1 METLLEQIESGK
13 LWQFPGGIHP
23 PEQKF
28 LSNQAAIGSLP
39 LPEYLVLPLKQH
51 IGANGQLLVN
61 KGDHV
66 LKGQVLTQPGTN
78 WSLPIHAPT
87 SGTITDIKPM
97 PSAHPSAMPELSIVL
112 TPDGDDTWCEL
123 ETRSSLDGLDNKA
136 LIDIIHHAGIAGM
149 GGAGFPTYVK
159 ADSAK
164 TIEYLVV
171 NGVECEPY
179 ITADDMLMRERAQD
193 IIRGMEVMMSI
204 LSPQYALVGIEDNKP
219 EALTAMQQA
228 AKHNSKILV
237 RSIPT
242 KYPSGGEK
250 QLIKVLTS
258 KEVPSGGIPADVG
271 VLVQNVGTLFAV
283 SEAVYQG
290 KPLIERVVT
299 VTGNTIHKPQNVWAL
314 LGTEVKHLVYSQGF
328 TPVED
333 QRVIMGGPMMGFTLP
348 TVRIPVVK
356 TTNCILAPDN
366 QELAVAGQE
375 QACIRCSACADACP
389 QTLLPQQLQWFA
401 KGQEY
406 DKLEEYNL
414 FDCIECG
421 ACSYVCPS
429 EIPLVQYYRVAKA
442 EIREQKLEKVKA
454 ERAKERFEARKA
466 RLEREQEERQNRHK
480 RPARS
485 APAKDKAKVSEAL
498 ERVKQKRPEQSAV
511 QAAIER
517 AKAKKAE
524 GDTSALEPDNS
535 AVALE
540 RAKRKEQA
548 RKYKEEKAGSDKGS
562 APKDA
567 VAAAIA
573 RAKARKAAQAAD
585 SVESQ
590 EQDPRKAAVA
600 AAIARAKAKKSGD
613 EPKQG
618 SEDDPRKAA
627 VAAAIARA
635 KAKKAEQNPEP
646 NSASAADD
654 VKTDDPRKAAVAA
667 AIARAKAKKAAKG
680 DEPASDAVVEDD
692 SADPR
697 KAAVAAAIARAKAKN
712 AAKEAEQVE
721 EPVVEN
727 EPEDPRKAAVAAA
740 IARAKA
746 KKAAKEAEQVEE
758 PIVDDE
764 PEDPRKAAVAAAIAR
779 AKAKK
784 AAKEA
789 EQAEEPVVDD
799 EPEDP
804 RKAAVAA
811 AIARAKAKKAAKEA
825 EQAEEPVVAD
835 EPEDPRKAAVAAAI
849 ARAKAKKAA
858 KKAEQDEEP
867 VVADEPEDPRKAAVA
882 AAIARAKA
890 KKAAKEAE
898 QEVEP
903 VVDNEDA
910 EDASSSSDTQ
920 TEALSPEDKRKAAI
934 RAAVERAKA
943 KKKAQEQEGNDLS

>member
-28 LSNQAAIGSLP
+28 VSNQIGIGNLP

-61 KGDHV
+61 KGEHV
-66 LKGQVLTQPGTN
+66 LKGQVLTRPGTN

-87 SGTITDIKPM
+87 SGTIADIKPM
-97 PSAHPSAMPELSIVL
+97 PSAHPSAMPELSIIL
-112 TPDGDDTWCEL
+112 TPDGEETWCPLTSRESI
-123 ETRSSLDGLDNKA
+123 EGLDSKA
-136 LIDIIHHAGIAGM
+136 LIDILHHAGIAGM

-164 TIEYLVV
+164 QIEYLVV

-179 ITADDMLMRERAQD
+179 ITADDMLMREHAKE
-193 IIRGMEVMMSI
+193 IISGIEVMMSI
-204 LSPQYALVGIEDNKP
+204 LSPQYTLVGIEDNKP
-219 EALTAMQQA
+219 QAIEAMRTAA
-228 AKHNSKILV
+228 NHNDKILI
-237 RSIPT
+237 RAIPT

-271 VLVQNVGTLFAV
+271 VLVQNVGTLYAV
-283 SEAVYQG
+283 SEAVYKG

-299 VTGNTIHKPQNVWAL
+299 VTGNTIHTPQNVWAL
-314 LGTEVKHLVYSQGF
+314 LGSEVKHLLHSQGF

-348 TVRIPVVK
+348 TVRIPVIK

-406 DKLEEYNL
+406 EKLEEYNL

-466 RLEREQEERQNRHK
+466 RLEREQEDRQNRHK
-480 RPARS
+480 RPART
-485 APAKDKAKVSEAL
+485 APAKDKVKVSEAL
-498 ERVKQKRPEQSAV
+498 ERVKSKRPEQSAV

-517 AKAKKAE
+517 AKAKKAD
-524 GDTSALEPDNS
+524 DTSTLEPDNS

-548 RKYKEEKAGSDKGS
+548 RKYKEEKAQSSDDS

-573 RAKARKAAQAAD
+573 RAKAKKAAKAAQETNVPEQKD
-585 SVESQ
+585 S
-590 EQDPRKAAVA
+590 K
-600 AAIARAKAKKSGD
+600 
-613 EPKQG
+613 
-618 SEDDPRKAA
+618 KAA

-635 KAKKAEQNPEP
+635 KAKKAGQSEVSDAEAAASSDKDPRKAAV
-646 NSASAADD
+646 ASAIARAKAKKIAQGNDQADETAVQD
-654 VKTDDPRKAAVAA
+654 SDAADPRKAAVAA
-667 AIARAKAKKAAKG
+667 AIARAKAKKAAKAEEEAQPHS
-680 DEPASDAVVEDD
+680 DKPVEQTDAEPE
-692 SADPR
+692 DPR
-697 KAAVAAAIARAKAKN
+697 KAAVAAAIVRAKAKK
-712 AAKEAEQVE
+712 AAKTAEEAQSHSG
-721 EPVVEN
+721 EPVEQTDA

-746 KKAAKEAEQVEE
+746 KKAAKTAEEAQSHSDEPAEQADAEPADPRKAAVAAAIARAKAKKAAKTAEE
-758 PIVDDE
+758 AQSHSDEPAEQADVE

-784 AAKEA
+784 AAKAAEEAQSHSDEPA
-789 EQAEEPVVDD
+789 EQADV

-804 RKAAVAA
+804 RKAAVAD

-825 EQAEEPVVAD
+825 EQQTVLSGNT
-835 EPEDPRKAAVAAAI
+835 
-849 ARAKAKKAA
+849 
-858 KKAEQDEEP
+858 
-867 VVADEPEDPRKAAVA
+867 
-882 AAIARAKA
+882 
-890 KKAAKEAE
+890 KEANTLTDSE
-898 QEVEP
+898 TAQ
-903 VVDNEDA
+903 
-910 EDASSSSDTQ
+910 
-920 TEALSPEDKRKAAI
+920 LSPENKRKAAI
-934 RAAVERAKA
+934 KAAVERAKA
-943 KKKAQEQEGNDLS
+943 KKQAQEQEGNDLS

>member
-23 PEQKF
+23 PEQKS

-61 KGDHV
+61 KGEHV

-123 ETRSSLDGLDNKA
+123 ETRASLDGLDNKA

-179 ITADDMLMRERAQD
+179 ITADDMLMREHAKD

-219 EALTAMQQA
+219 EALAAMQQA

-283 SEAVYQG
+283 SEAVYEG

-328 TPVED
+328 TPVEN

-573 RAKARKAAQAAD
+573 RAKAKKAAQTAD

-613 EPKQG
+613 EPKLG

-635 KAKKAEQNPEP
+635 KAKKAEQDPEQ
-646 NSASAADD
+646 NSASGSDD

-680 DEPASDAVVEDD
+680 DEPEAAVEDD

-697 KAAVAAAIARAKAKN
+697 KAAVAAAIARAKAK
-712 AAKEAEQVE
+712 
-721 EPVVEN
+721 
-727 EPEDPRKAAVAAA
+727 
-740 IARAKA
+740 
-746 KKAAKEAEQVEE
+746 KAAKDAEQLEE
-758 PIVDDE
+758 PTVDDE

-784 AAKEA
+784 AAKDA
-789 EQAEEPVVDD
+789 EQVEEPTVDD

-811 AIARAKAKKAAKEA
+811 AIARAKAKKAAKDA
-825 EQAEEPVVAD
+825 EHVEEPTVDD

-858 KKAEQDEEP
+858 KDAEHVEEP
-867 VVADEPEDPRKAAVA
+867 TVDDEPEDPRKAAVAAAIARAKAKKAAKDAEHVEEPTVDTEPEDPRKAAVA

-898 QEVEP
+898 QEP
-903 VVDNEDA
+903 VVDDKTEEDV
-910 EDASSSSDTQ
+910 SSGSDTQ
-920 TEALSPEDKRKAAI
+920 TDALSPEDKRKAAI

>member
-1 METLLEQIESGK
+1 M
-13 LWQFPGGIHP
+13 WQFPGGIHP
-23 PEQKF
+23 PEQKSI
-28 LSNQAAIGSLP
+28 SNQVSIGSLP

-61 KGDHV
+61 KGEHV

-112 TPDGDDTWCEL
+112 TPDGEDKWCDL
-123 ETRSSLDGLDNKA
+123 QARTSIDGLDNKA

-164 TIEYLVV
+164 TIEFLVV

-179 ITADDMLMRERAQD
+179 ITADDMLMREHAED
-193 IIRGMEVMMSI
+193 IIRGIEVMISI
-204 LSPQYALVGIEDNKP
+204 LSPQCTLVGIEDNKP
-219 EALTAMQQA
+219 EALAAMKLA
-228 AKHNSKILV
+228 AQHNDKILV
-237 RSIPT
+237 RAIPT

-283 SEAVYQG
+283 SEAVYKG

-299 VTGNTIHKPQNVWAL
+299 VTGNTIQTPQNVWAL
-314 LGTEVKHLVYSQGF
+314 LGSEVKHLLYSQGF
-328 TPVED
+328 TPVDE

-356 TTNCILAPDN
+356 TTNCVLAPDN

-454 ERAKERFEARKA
+454 ERAKERFEARKV
-466 RLEREQEERQNRHK
+466 RLEKEQEERQNRHK

-498 ERVKQKRPEQSAV
+498 ERVKKKRPEQSAV

-517 AKAKKAE
+517 AKAKKAD
-524 GDTSALEPDNS
+524 GDATTLEPDNS

-548 RKYKEEKAGSDKGS
+548 RKYKEEKAGTDQGS

-573 RAKARKAAQAAD
+573 RAKA
-585 SVESQ
+585 
-590 EQDPRKAAVA
+590 
-600 AAIARAKAKKSGD
+600 
-613 EPKQG
+613 
-618 SEDDPRKAA
+618 
-627 VAAAIARA
+627 
-635 KAKKAEQNPEP
+635 KKADKETGK
-646 NSASAADD
+646 ASSEAPTEA
-654 VKTDDPRKAAVAA
+654 TADDPRKAAVAA
-667 AIARAKAKKAAKG
+667 AIARAKAKKAAKTPS
-680 DEPASDAVVEDD
+680 EQTEVEKPATEVASE
-692 SADPR
+692 DPR
-697 KAAVAAAIARAKAKN
+697 KAAVAAAIARAKAKK
-712 AAKEAEQVE
+712 AAKAAAEQTEELVHE
-721 EPVVEN
+721 EPVTEEAQEDPRKAAVAAAIARAKAKKAAKAAAEQAEEPIN
-727 EPEDPRKAAVAAA
+727 EEPATDEAPEDPRKAAVAAA

-746 KKAAKEAEQVEE
+746 KKAAKAAAEQAEE
-758 PIVDDE
+758 PVNEEPATDE
-764 PEDPRKAAVAAAIAR
+764 APEDPRKAAVAAAIARAKAKKAAKAVAEQAEEPVNEEPATDEVPEDPRKAAVAAAIARAKAKKAAKAAAEQAEEPVNEEPETDEAPEDPRKAAVAAAIAR

-789 EQAEEPVVDD
+789 EQARLESADTTEENSTSI
-799 EPEDP
+799 PES
-804 RKAAVAA
+804 
-811 AIARAKAKKAAKEA
+811 EL
-825 EQAEEPVVAD
+825 
-835 EPEDPRKAAVAAAI
+835 
-849 ARAKAKKAA
+849 
-858 KKAEQDEEP
+858 
-867 VVADEPEDPRKAAVA
+867 
-882 AAIARAKA
+882 
-890 KKAAKEAE
+890 
-898 QEVEP
+898 
-903 VVDNEDA
+903 N
-910 EDASSSSDTQ
+910 
-920 TEALSPEDKRKAAI
+920 PEDKRKAAI

>member
-23 PEQKF
+23 PEQKSI
-28 LSNQAAIGSLP
+28 SNQVSIGSLP

-61 KGDHV
+61 KGEHV

-112 TPDGDDTWCEL
+112 TPDGEDKWCDL
-123 ETRSSLDGLDNKA
+123 QARTSIDGLDNKA

-164 TIEYLVV
+164 TIEFLVV

-179 ITADDMLMRERAQD
+179 ITADDMLMREHAED
-193 IIRGMEVMMSI
+193 IIRGIEVMISI
-204 LSPQYALVGIEDNKP
+204 LSPQCTLVGIEDNKP
-219 EALTAMQQA
+219 EALAAMKLA
-228 AKHNSKILV
+228 AQHNDKILV
-237 RSIPT
+237 RAIPT

-283 SEAVYQG
+283 SEAVYKG

-299 VTGNTIHKPQNVWAL
+299 VTGNTIQTPQNVWAL
-314 LGTEVKHLVYSQGF
+314 LGSEVKHLLYSQGF
-328 TPVED
+328 TPVDE

-356 TTNCILAPDN
+356 TTNCVLAPDN

-454 ERAKERFEARKA
+454 ERAKERFEARKV
-466 RLEREQEERQNRHK
+466 RLEKEQEERQNRHK

-498 ERVKQKRPEQSAV
+498 ERVKKKRPEQSAV

-517 AKAKKAE
+517 AKAKKAD
-524 GDTSALEPDNS
+524 GDATTLEPDNS

-548 RKYKEEKAGSDKGS
+548 RKYKEEKAGTDQGS

-573 RAKARKAAQAAD
+573 RAKA
-585 SVESQ
+585 
-590 EQDPRKAAVA
+590 
-600 AAIARAKAKKSGD
+600 
-613 EPKQG
+613 
-618 SEDDPRKAA
+618 
-627 VAAAIARA
+627 
-635 KAKKAEQNPEP
+635 KKADKETGK
-646 NSASAADD
+646 ASSEAPTEA
-654 VKTDDPRKAAVAA
+654 TADDPRKAAVAA
-667 AIARAKAKKAAKG
+667 AIARAKAKKAAKTPS
-680 DEPASDAVVEDD
+680 EQTEVEKPATEVASE
-692 SADPR
+692 DPR
-697 KAAVAAAIARAKAKN
+697 KAAVAAAIARAKAKK
-712 AAKEAEQVE
+712 AAKAAAEQTEELVHE
-721 EPVVEN
+721 EPVTEEAQEDPRKAAVAAAIARAKAKKAAKAAAEQAEEPIN
-727 EPEDPRKAAVAAA
+727 EEPATDEAPEDPRKAAVAAA

-746 KKAAKEAEQVEE
+746 KKAAKAAAEQAEE
-758 PIVDDE
+758 PVNEEPATDE
-764 PEDPRKAAVAAAIAR
+764 APEDPRKAAVAAAIARAKAKKAAKAVAEQAEEPVNEEPATDEVPEDPRKAAVAAAIARAKAKKAAKAAAEQAEEPVNEEPETDEAPEDPRKAAVAAAIAR

-789 EQAEEPVVDD
+789 EQARLESADTTEENSTSI
-799 EPEDP
+799 PES
-804 RKAAVAA
+804 
-811 AIARAKAKKAAKEA
+811 EL
-825 EQAEEPVVAD
+825 
-835 EPEDPRKAAVAAAI
+835 
-849 ARAKAKKAA
+849 
-858 KKAEQDEEP
+858 
-867 VVADEPEDPRKAAVA
+867 
-882 AAIARAKA
+882 
-890 KKAAKEAE
+890 
-898 QEVEP
+898 
-903 VVDNEDA
+903 N
-910 EDASSSSDTQ
+910 
-920 TEALSPEDKRKAAI
+920 PEDKRKAAI